1 MTSSISSTMSERRAA
16 LVAGFGYLAIFFLA
30 IFANFFVRS
39 GLVDPDDVAVT
50 YANIAESEGLFRAG
64 MLAFLAVFVLDVA
77 IAWALYLLFRRQ
89 RPEMSLL
96 TAWFRLVY
104 TVLLGVALI
113 FFFLVLEFV
122 GGRSSLDAFDLAQRE
137 AQVGLLL
144 DAFNFAW
151 LIGLVAFGIHVVLLG
166 YLVLSTRVAPRA
178 LGIVLVV
185 AGVAY
190 ILDTTANALLAGY
203 DDYANAFLAMVAIP
217 AVIAELWFTFWL
229 LLKGGTA
236 PTQVADRRVHSSLA

>member
-1 MTSSISSTMSERRAA
+1 MPSSNSPTISDRRAA
-16 LVAGFGYLAIFFLA
+16 LIAGFGYLAIFFLA
-30 IFANFFVRS
+30 IFANFFVRT
-39 GLVDPDDVAVT
+39 GLIDPDDAAAT
-50 YANIAESEGLFRAG
+50 YVNITDSEGLFRAG
-64 MLAFLAVFVLDVA
+64 LVAFLAVFVLDVA

-122 GGRSSLDAFDLAQRE
+122 RGQPSMEAFDLAQRE
-137 AQVGLLL
+137 AQVSLLL
-144 DAFNFAW
+144 DAFNFSW
-151 LIGLVAFGIHVVLLG
+151 LIGLVAFGIHVILLG

-178 LGIVLVV
+178 LGILLVI
-185 AGVAY
+185 AGSAY
-190 ILDTTANALLAGY
+190 IVDTTANALLAGY
-203 DDYANAFLAMVAIP
+203 DDYADAFLAMVAIP

-229 LLKGGTA
+229 LLKGGRSTSA
-236 PTQVADRRVHSSLA
+236 SGQSVLA

>member
-1 MTSSISSTMSERRAA
+1 MTSSITSTVSERRAA
-16 LVAGFGYLAIFFLA
+16 LIAGSGYLVLFFLA

-39 GLVDPDDVAVT
+39 GLVDPDDAAVT

-64 MLAFLAVFVLDVA
+64 MVAFLVVFVLDVA
-77 IAWALYLLFRRQ
+77 IAWALYLLFRRE

-96 TAWFRLVY
+96 AAWFRLVY
-104 TVLLGVALI
+104 TVLLGVAVI
-113 FFFLVLEFV
+113 FFFLALEFIN
-122 GGRSSLDAFDLAQRE
+122 GRSNLDAFDLAQRE
-137 AQVGLLL
+137 AQVSLLL

-151 LIGLVAFGIHVVLLG
+151 LIGLVAFGIHVILLG

-185 AGVAY
+185 AGGAY
-190 ILDTTANALLAGY
+190 IVDTTANALLAGY
-203 DDYANAFLAMVAIP
+203 DDYANAFLVMVAVP

-229 LLKGGTA
+229 LLKGGKA
-236 PTQVADRRVHSSLA
+236 PTRTADRSPQSSLA